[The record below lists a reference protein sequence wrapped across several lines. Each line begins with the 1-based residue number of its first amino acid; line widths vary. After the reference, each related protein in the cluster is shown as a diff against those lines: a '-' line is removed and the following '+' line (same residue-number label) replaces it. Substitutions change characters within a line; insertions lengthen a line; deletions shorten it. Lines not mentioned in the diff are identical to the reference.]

1 MTVKELLKLIPAGT
15 FQELAAVTRID
26 HQVKKL
32 SGELMFMLIAY
43 SMLKSEKASLRVM
56 EGFLRSAQFKAFSGF
71 DIIDGKYNSI
81 RDRICTMDV
90 TYFEQLFHRVF
101 VIYNK
106 VLGEQKALSRVDSTT
121 ISLPAR
127 LLSGGMTNNSKL
139 QKFLKYSLELKG
151 SLPCSVKIFKDPT
164 FSSEDRALAELIN
177 ESEFVREG
185 VVVFDRGLRARK
197 TLDQFTSENKLFV
210 TRAYAK
216 MKYQATSS
224 LAIPPVPAGS
234 TLTIQSDEV
243 AYLFS
248 RHDRKTQ
255 HLYRVI
261 KARVDK
267 TGDPICFITNILDT
281 SSYQIAEWYRQRWD
295 IEVFFKFLKQHLN
308 VKHLVS
314 RDENGMKV
322 MIYMTLI
329 VAILIL
335 VYKKMNRIKFYK
347 MARLEFELELDNEL
361 TKAIVILCGGDPE
374 RAPHLFTNNK
384 TG

>member
-1 MTVKELLKLIPAGT
+1 MTVKQLLQLIPAGT
-15 FQELAAVTRID
+15 FQDLAAETRID

-32 SGELMFMLIAY
+32 SGELMFMLITY

-90 TYFEQLFHRVF
+90 SYFEQLFNRIF
-101 VIYNK
+101 ITYNK
-106 VLGEQKALSRVDSTT
+106 ILGEQGALSRVDSTT

-127 LLSGGMTNNSKL
+127 LLSGGITNNSKV

-177 ESEFVREG
+177 GSEFVKEG
-185 VVVFDRGLRARK
+185 VVVFDRGLRARHALEK
-197 TLDQFTSENKLFV
+197 FTTDNKFFV

-216 MKYQATSS
+216 MKYEATSS
-224 LAIPPVPAGS
+224 RPLVLKPADS
-234 TLTIQSDEV
+234 ALTIQSDEI
-243 AYLFS
+243 AYLFNQHEQ
-248 RHDRKTQ
+248 RTK

-261 KARVDK
+261 KATVDK
-267 TGDPICFITNILDT
+267 TGDPICFVSNMLDEN
-281 SSYQIAEWYRQRWD
+281 SYQIAEWYKQRWD

-308 VKHLVS
+308 MKHLVS

-347 MARLEFELELDNEL
+347 MARLELELELDNEL
-361 TKAIVILCGGDPE
+361 TKAIVILCGGDPQ
-374 RAPHLFTNNK
+374 RAPHLFTNNRS
-384 TG
+384 G

>member
-1 MTVKELLKLIPAGT
+1 MTVKGLLKLIPAGT
-15 FQELAAVTRID
+15 FQELAAETRID

-32 SGELMFMLIAY
+32 SGELMFMLITY
-43 SMLKSEKASLRVM
+43 SMLKSEKASLRIM

-90 TYFEQLFHRVF
+90 SYFEQLFNRIF
-101 VIYNK
+101 VTYNK
-106 VLGEQKALSRVDSTT
+106 LLGEQQALSRIDSTT

-127 LLSGGMTNNSKL
+127 LLSGGITNNSKTH
-139 QKFLKYSLELKG
+139 KFLKYSLELKG

-177 ESEFVREG
+177 GSEFVKEG
-185 VVVFDRGLRARK
+185 VMVFDRGLRARNALEK
-197 TLDQFTSENKLFV
+197 FTSDNKLFV
-210 TRAYAK
+210 TRAYTK
-216 MKYQATSS
+216 MKYEATGSR
-224 LAIPPVPAGS
+224 PVPPKPAGNS
-234 TLTIQSDEV
+234 LTIESDEI
-243 AYLFS
+243 AYLFTK
-248 RHDRKTQ
+248 HDRRTK

-261 KARVDK
+261 HACCDNNGERISFV
-267 TGDPICFITNILDT
+267 TNMLDEDG
-281 SSYQIAEWYRQRWD
+281 YQLASWYKQRWD

-308 VKHLVS
+308 AKHLVS

-329 VAILIL
+329 VAILL
-335 VYKKMNRIKFYK
+335 LAYKKLNRIKFYK
-347 MARLEFELELDNEL
+347 MAKLEFELELDNEL

-374 RAPHLFTNNK
+374 MAPHLFTQNRS
-384 TG
+384 G